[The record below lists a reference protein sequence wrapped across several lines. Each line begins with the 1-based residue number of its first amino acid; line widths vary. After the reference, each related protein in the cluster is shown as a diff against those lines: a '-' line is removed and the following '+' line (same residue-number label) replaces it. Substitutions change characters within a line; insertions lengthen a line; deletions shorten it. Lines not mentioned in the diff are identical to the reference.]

1 MMKGVLY
8 ILFRGHGRG
17 GHLNYYHPVCTA
29 KQYSRLTQDIEQG
42 KNLLWRRSSS
52 YQPDLGILLAEL
64 NGDFT

>member
-1 MMKGVLY
+1 MVEAGISIIITQSALS
-8 ILFRGHGRG
+8 
-17 GHLNYYHPVCTA
+17 

-42 KNLLWRRSSS
+42 KNLHWRRSSS